1 MLKSK
6 QIRLTHK
13 HWHNYGSVVEVDGQ
27 IINGKLDRNG
37 EFIIF
42 DNVAPAFTLSKEF
55 FNIEVEIIQMCIIQV

>member
-13 HWHNYGSVVEVDGQ
+13 HWHNYGSEVEVDGQ

-42 DNVAPAFTLSKEF
+42 DNVGSGFHTFQRIL
-55 FNIEVEIIQMCIIQV
+55 